1 MTIEDLQEL
10 FYLDKLIDF
19 ENERLDD
26 LRAKLDLHS
35 PAISDMPKA
44 SGAKDKIGEIVP
56 EIVDKARQLEIDL
69 ADLEAR
75 RKRLQDFIRVLP
87 NIRIRIIMS
96 LRFIDQLT
104 WTEVAAKIGG
114 KETEDTVKKAVY
126 RYLESKHQQPMGAH

>member
-19 ENERLDD
+19 ENERLEN

-35 PAISDMPKA
+35 PTISDMPKA
-44 SGAKDKIGEIVP
+44 SGARDKIGDIMP
-56 EIVDKARQLEIDL
+56 EIVDKTRELETDIQ
-69 ADLEAR
+69 DLEER
-75 RKRLQDFIRVLP
+75 RQRLQEFIRVIP

-96 LRFIDQLT
+96 RRFIDQMT

-114 KETEDTVKKAVY
+114 RETEDTVKKAVY
-126 RYLESKHQQPMGAH
+126 RYLESKRQSLGA

>member
-19 ENERLDD
+19 ENERLEN

-35 PAISDMPKA
+35 PTISDMPKA
-44 SGAKDKIGEIVP
+44 SGARDKIGDIVP
-56 EIVDKARQLEIDL
+56 EIVDKTRELETDIQ
-69 ADLEAR
+69 DLEER
-75 RKRLQDFIRVLP
+75 RLRLQEFIRVIP

-96 LRFIDQLT
+96 RRFIDQMT

-114 KETEDTVKKAVY
+114 RETEDTVKKAVY
-126 RYLESKHQQPMGAH
+126 RYLESKRQSLGA

>member
-19 ENERLDD
+19 ENERLEN

-35 PAISDMPKA
+35 PTISDMPKA
-44 SGAKDKIGEIVP
+44 SGARDKIGDIMP
-56 EIVDKARQLEIDL
+56 EIVDKTRELEIDIQ
-69 ADLEAR
+69 DLEER
-75 RKRLQDFIRVLP
+75 RQRLQEFIRVIP

-96 LRFIDQLT
+96 RRFIDQMT

-114 KETEDTVKKAVY
+114 RETEDTVKKAVY
-126 RYLESKHQQPMGAH
+126 RYLESKRQSLGA

>member
-19 ENERLDD
+19 ENERLEN

-35 PAISDMPKA
+35 PTISDMPKA
-44 SGAKDKIGEIVP
+44 SGARDKIGDIVP
-56 EIVDKARQLEIDL
+56 EIVDKTRELETDIQ
-69 ADLEAR
+69 DLEER
-75 RKRLQDFIRVLP
+75 RQRLQEFIRVIP

-96 LRFIDQLT
+96 RRFIDQMT

-114 KETEDTVKKAVY
+114 RETEDTVKKAVY
-126 RYLESKHQQPMGAH
+126 RYLESKRQSLGA